1 MTQRTMRTIEVYL
14 TPWYRSRHTRNLV
27 SLGTKGI
34 LSSSDDIF
42 DGAFDLKISDDLL
55 IERERERNSINI
67 AVTNQLCQQTRWYTM
82 TFLLA
87 NE

>member
-42 DGAFDLKISDDLL
+42 GGAFDLKISDDLL
-55 IERERERNSINI
+55 IKRERNFFNII